1 MSEQALSA
9 RRVLVAE
16 DEFLVAEELRF
27 ELGRRGAAS
36 RVWDTLELI
45 GREAKIDGAVLDVNP
60 GGEMIFA
67 AADLLTERGVP
78 FVFTRL

>member
-1 MSEQALSA
+1 MNFLSPRSFALSLA
-9 RRVLVAE
+9 VV
-16 DEFLVAEELRF
+16 
-27 ELGRRGAAS
+27 GPAS